1 MAKAVITFKLMPES
15 PEVDLGAIT
24 EKALVIAKKH
34 GAIGEMQAKE
44 EPIAF
49 GLKAV
54 LILGMYSVETS
65 DFEKIAEEMG
75 TIAQVQSAEVA
86 KMDLALG

>member
-1 MAKAVITFKLMPES
+1 MARAVITFKLMPDS
-15 PEVDLGAIT
+15 PETDLEAIKK
-24 EKALVIAKKH
+24 EALVLAKEG
-34 GAIGEMQAKE
+34 GALGEMQTQE

-54 LILGMYSVETS
+54 LILGMYKVETS
-65 DFEKIAEEMG
+65 DFEVIAGKMAKIPHVEN
-75 TIAQVQSAEVA
+75 AEVA